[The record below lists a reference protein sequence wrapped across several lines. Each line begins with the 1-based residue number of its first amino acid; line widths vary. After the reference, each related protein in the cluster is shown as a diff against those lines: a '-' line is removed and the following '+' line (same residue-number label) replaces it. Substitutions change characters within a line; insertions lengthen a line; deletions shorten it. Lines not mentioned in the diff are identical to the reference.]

1 MYKWWGGGNSNPK
14 GLLFFWGGGGEGGII
29 QSYLL
34 DLADNQVLSV
44 EYLSRYRIILNYLNP
59 LLSCP
64 FKKYC
69 IKRRYYGY

>member
-34 DLADNQVLSV
+34 DLADKAVW
-44 EYLSRYRIILNYLNP
+44 IIKCYPLN
-59 LLSCP
+59 
-64 FKKYC
+64 
-69 IKRRYYGY
+69 I